1 MPSRAAGHPDIARA
15 VVSQGQRDDV
25 LQTSPKFRGSHNAVL
40 RAHAAACRACHSPGG
55 FHCSRHGLHPDAG
68 SHPRYRHHPAG
79 YREDSVPFSYSE
91 AGKPIGYSID
101 ICSRVVE
108 SLRTSLKRPELKVQ
122 YVPVTAVNRMDTI
135 ASGKADLECGSTN
148 NAPDRREK
156 VAFTIPHYITKG
168 RMLVKASSGLQQWDD
183 LHGKTVVA
191 ARLERLRRDAQ
202 AQRRDRHGHAHRGH
216 ERPEDRVRHA
226 QHRQGRRL
234 RGDDVLLAGMRATS
248 DNPSEYVVAGKTQL
262 VSSYAMMLS
271 KQDAEFKKLVDQS
284 MTRLIVDGEVQKLY
298 KKWFQQPIP
307 PNNLNLQ
314 IPMSYLLRDSFN
326 IPTDS
331 AGN

>member
-1 MPSRAAGHPDIARA
+1 MLFSART
-15 VVSQGQRDDV
+15 RR
-25 LQTSPKFRGSHNAVL
+25 LAVL
-40 RAHAAACRACHSPGG
+40 AVPLAVSAVHAMASTPTLDRIRETGNIRLA
-55 FHCSRHGLHPDAG
+55 
-68 SHPRYRHHPAG
+68 
-79 YREDSVPFSYSE
+79 YREDSVPFSYTDG
-91 AGKPIGYSID
+91 GKPIGYSID
-101 ICSRVVE
+101 ICSRVVDAI
-108 SLRTSLKRPELKVQ
+108 RTSLKRPELKVQ
-122 YVPVTAVNRMDTI
+122 YVPVTAANRMDTI
-135 ASGKADLECGSTN
+135 ATGKADLECGSTN

-168 RMLVKASSGLQQWDD
+168 RMLVKASSGLQQWED

-191 ARLERLRRDAQ
+191 ARGSSAADVMHKLNDATGMGMRTVDTNDLKT
-202 AQRRDRHGHAHRGH
+202 AFSMLSSGKADAF
-216 ERPEDRVRHA
+216 A
-226 QHRQGRRL
+226 
-234 RGDDVLLAGMRATS
+234 GDDVLLAGMRATS
-248 DNPSEYVVAGKTQL
+248 DNPTEYVVAGKTQL
-262 VSSYAMMLS
+262 VSSYAMMMS
-271 KQDAEFKKLVDQS
+271 KQDAEFKKLIDQS

>member
-1 MPSRAAGHPDIARA
+1 MLFSART
-15 VVSQGQRDDV
+15 RR
-25 LQTSPKFRGSHNAVL
+25 LAVL
-40 RAHAAACRACHSPGG
+40 AIPLAVSTVHAMASTPTLDRIRDTGTIRLA
-55 FHCSRHGLHPDAG
+55 
-68 SHPRYRHHPAG
+68 

-122 YVPVTAVNRMDTI
+122 YVPVTAANRMDTI

-156 VAFTIPHYITKG
+156 VVFTIPHYITKG

-191 ARLERLRRDAQ
+191 ARGSSASDVMHKLNDATGMGMHTVDTNDLKT
-202 AQRRDRHGHAHRGH
+202 AFAMLSTGKADAF
-216 ERPEDRVRHA
+216 A
-226 QHRQGRRL
+226 
-234 RGDDVLLAGMRATS
+234 GDDVLLAGMRATS

-298 KKWFQQPIP
+298 KKWFLQPIP